1 MPIRIQLFNPDQVTP
16 EAVADYVSR
25 NREFLQP
32 YEPSHPEEYYTV
44 RFWKKILPAQLME
57 MEHGRGMYFYIA
69 EAGGADRVIG
79 TINLTNIVMGPFCS
93 CFLGYRLD
101 QALLNRG
108 YMTEAVSLL
117 TDYAFSG
124 LGLHRI
130 EANVMPRNARSLRV
144 LEKCGFH
151 PEGLAQRY
159 LQINGVWEDH
169 IHMVRLNDAWQ
180 PRTED

>member
-1 MPIRIQLFNPDQVTP
+1 MSVSIC
-16 EAVADYVSR
+16 VASG
-25 NREFLQP
+25 
-32 YEPSHPEEYYTV
+32 
-44 RFWKKILPAQLME
+44 K
-57 MEHGRGMYFYIA
+57 
-69 EAGGADRVIG
+69 GGAGKSTVTANLGACLARRGHTVTIIDTDIG
-79 TINLTNIVMGPFCS
+79 LRSQDALLSLENQVVYDLVDVASKDC
-93 CFLGYRLD
+93 RLD